1 MGASEDFTKPSYFYK
16 MAQEKMGKS
25 YRQIHKNKLYSNF
38 IVNTNKFVADRKK
51 IYKNINSED
60 WNNIDW
66 KSFLIDKFYSQ
77 DKKSWKYKLYMLI
90 RLDKDKYFTNYRLY
104 LLQNKFFVEQFY
116 HLNLPPVNKKIFGNI
131 HVPIMTILTQEEL
144 KNYSEKKIKK
154 RKKEKNES
162 IEIELKNVDI
172 KTEKEYD
179 EDEDKYNSII
189 NRKLTEANVIGK
201 EPANNG
207 SNKDEEEFINKLNSY
222 RIQRLINLI
231 RVSIEEI
238 KDEENKLIIKKTHP
252 IYIIIDKFSK
262 YFTEEL
268 NQWFDCFKDKVP
280 ELHSFIKNAKYNCG
294 DDLIKENSSIS
305 SSSKEDIITF
315 IIKNKLEDK
324 IDDELKGEINYKKM
338 QVIKDIQSFIDTT
351 SISLK
356 LFYSKSINYQLFISE
371 KDEFIN
377 LISYFLFKENDFY
390 NIIFNLFEL
399 SNIEKYKKLRD
410 KKNSLGEIS
419 TRDAGIN
426 QKFCLDENNKKNI
439 DVHSNEKKEK
449 PGIIQYFEKI
459 DEFKERYA
467 SFNEKISKESSNFS
481 RQKFD
486 FTYSF
491 DYNNKKNKIKNDKN
505 KEKSIQRSN
514 TITTYKE
521 FSEIFNRND
530 TTLKEKLEADMDNNP
545 STIDFPEIKDS
556 KNELNIPYGEAIYYF
571 KNIKDYNIPLDKLT
585 IIALVSVLITD
596 CIDEFWKT
604 EMENLDTKFL
614 KVDADEL
621 ISIYLYI
628 IYNLDLPSLYTQLD
642 FIENFTGS
650 ITKKSMIGY
659 YFASVVDS
667 LEFIMSSD
675 KKEDFLPK

>member
-1 MGASEDFTKPSYFYK
+1 MGAVEDFKKPSYFYK

-90 RLDKDKYFTNYRLY
+90 SVDKDKYFTNYRLY

-144 KNYSEKKIKK
+144 KSYSDKKIKK
-154 RKKEKNES
+154 KKDKNES

-324 IDDELKGEINYKKM
+324 IDDELKGEINYKKR

-410 KKNSLGEIS
+410 KKNSLGELS
-419 TRDAGIN
+419 TKDAGIN
-426 QKFCLDENNKKNI
+426 QKFRLDENNKKNI

-449 PGIIQYFEKI
+449 PGIIQYFERI

-467 SFNEKISKESSNFS
+467 SFNEKVSKESSNFS
-481 RQKFD
+481 KQKFD

-491 DYNNKKNKIKNDKN
+491 DYNNKKNKIKNNKN

-521 FSEIFNRND
+521 FSERINKND

-571 KNIKDYNIPLDKLT
+571 KNIKDYNVPLDKLT

-650 ITKKSMIGY
+650 ITKQSMIGY
-659 YFASVVDS
+659 YFTSVVGS

-675 KKEDFLPK
+675 KKEDLLPK

>member
-90 RLDKDKYFTNYRLY
+90 SVDKDKYFTNYRLY

-144 KNYSEKKIKK
+144 KSYSEKKIKK

-294 DDLIKENSSIS
+294 DVLIKENSSIS

-410 KKNSLGEIS
+410 KKNSLGELS
-419 TRDAGIN
+419 TKDAGIN
-426 QKFCLDENNKKNI
+426 QKFRLDENNKKNI

-467 SFNEKISKESSNFS
+467 SFNEKVSKESSNFS
-481 RQKFD
+481 KQKFD

-491 DYNNKKNKIKNDKN
+491 DYNNKKNKIKNNKN

-521 FSEIFNRND
+521 FSEIINKND

-642 FIENFTGS
+642 FIEHFTGS
-650 ITKKSMIGY
+650 ITKQSMIGY
-659 YFASVVDS
+659 YFTSVVGS

-675 KKEDFLPK
+675 KKEDLLPK

>member
-16 MAQEKMGKS
+16 MAQEKMGKA
-25 YRQIHKNKLYSNF
+25 YMQIHKNKLYSNF

-66 KSFLIDKFYSQ
+66 KSLLIDKFYSQ

-90 RLDKDKYFTNYRLY
+90 SVDKDKYFTNYRLY

-144 KNYSEKKIKK
+144 KSYSEKKIKK

-410 KKNSLGEIS
+410 KKNSLGELS
-419 TRDAGIN
+419 TKDAGIN
-426 QKFCLDENNKKNI
+426 QKFRLDENNKKNI

-449 PGIIQYFEKI
+449 PGIIQYFERI

-467 SFNEKISKESSNFS
+467 SFNEKVSKESSNFS
-481 RQKFD
+481 KQKFD

-491 DYNNKKNKIKNDKN
+491 DYNNKKNKIKNNKN

-521 FSEIFNRND
+521 FSERINKND

-604 EMENLDTKFL
+604 EKENLDSEFL

-642 FIENFTGS
+642 FIEHFTGS
-650 ITKKSMIGY
+650 ITKQSMIGY
-659 YFASVVDS
+659 YFTSVVGS

-675 KKEDFLPK
+675 KKEDLLPK

>member
-1 MGASEDFTKPSYFYK
+1 MGACEDFEKPSNFYK

-66 KSFLIDKFYSQ
+66 KSLLIDKFYSQ

-90 RLDKDKYFTNYRLY
+90 SVDKDKYFTNYRLY

-131 HVPIMTILTQEEL
+131 PVPIMTILTQEEL

-305 SSSKEDIITF
+305 SSSKEDIMIF

-410 KKNSLGEIS
+410 KKNSLGELS
-419 TRDAGIN
+419 TKDAGIN
-426 QKFCLDENNKKNI
+426 QKFRLDENNKKNI

-467 SFNEKISKESSNFS
+467 SFNEKVSKESSNFS
-481 RQKFD
+481 KQKFD

-491 DYNNKKNKIKNDKN
+491 DYNNKKNKIKNNKN

-521 FSEIFNRND
+521 FSERINKND

-571 KNIKDYNIPLDKLT
+571 KNIKDYNVPLDKLT

-650 ITKKSMIGY
+650 ITKQSMIGY
-659 YFASVVDS
+659 YFTSVVGS

-675 KKEDFLPK
+675 KKEDLLPK

>member
-1 MGASEDFTKPSYFYK
+1 MGAVEDFKKPSYFYK

-90 RLDKDKYFTNYRLY
+90 SVDKDKYFTNYRLY

-356 LFYSKSINYQLFISE
+356 LFYSKSINYQLFIKE

-419 TRDAGIN
+419 TKDAGIN
-426 QKFCLDENNKKNI
+426 QKFRLDENNKKNI

-449 PGIIQYFEKI
+449 PGIIQYFERI

-467 SFNEKISKESSNFS
+467 SFNEKVSKESSNFS
-481 RQKFD
+481 KQKFD

-491 DYNNKKNKIKNDKN
+491 DYNNKKNKIKNNKN

-571 KNIKDYNIPLDKLT
+571 KNIKDYNVPLDKLT
-585 IIALVSVLITD
+585 IIALVSVIITD

-604 EMENLDTKFL
+604 EMENLDSKFL

-642 FIENFTGS
+642 FIEHFTGS
-650 ITKKSMIGY
+650 ITKQSMIGY
-659 YFASVVDS
+659 YFTSVVGS

-675 KKEDFLPK
+675 KKEDLLPK

>member
-1 MGASEDFTKPSYFYK
+1 MGAVEDFKKPSYFYK

-90 RLDKDKYFTNYRLY
+90 SVDKDKYFTNYRLY

-410 KKNSLGEIS
+410 KKNSLGELS
-419 TRDAGIN
+419 TKDAGIN
-426 QKFCLDENNKKNI
+426 QKFRLDENNKKNI

-449 PGIIQYFEKI
+449 PGIIQYFERI
-459 DEFKERYA
+459 DEFKEIYVP
-467 SFNEKISKESSNFS
+467 FSS
-481 RQKFD
+481 D
-486 FTYSF
+486 FPKLKS
-491 DYNNKKNKIKNDKN
+491 DYYHSIGFN
-505 KEKSIQRSN
+505 KEKSIQGSN

-604 EMENLDTKFL
+604 EMENLDSKFL

-650 ITKKSMIGY
+650 ITKQSMIGY
-659 YFASVVDS
+659 YFTSVVGS

-675 KKEDFLPK
+675 KKEDLLPK

>member
-66 KSFLIDKFYSQ
+66 KSLLIDKFYSQ

-90 RLDKDKYFTNYRLY
+90 SVDKDKYFTNYRLY

-144 KNYSEKKIKK
+144 KSYSEKKIKK

-294 DDLIKENSSIS
+294 DVLIKENSSIS

-410 KKNSLGEIS
+410 KKNSLGELS
-419 TRDAGIN
+419 TKDAGIN
-426 QKFCLDENNKKNI
+426 QKFRLDENNKKNI

-467 SFNEKISKESSNFS
+467 SFNEKVSKESSNFS
-481 RQKFD
+481 KQKFD

-491 DYNNKKNKIKNDKN
+491 DYNNKKNKIKNNKN

-521 FSEIFNRND
+521 FSEIINKNN

-604 EMENLDTKFL
+604 EMENLDSKFL

-642 FIENFTGS
+642 FIEHFTGS
-650 ITKKSMIGY
+650 ITKQSMIGY
-659 YFASVVDS
+659 YFTSVVGS
-667 LEFIMSSD
+667 LEFIMSSE
-675 KKEDFLPK
+675 KKEDLLPK

>member
-66 KSFLIDKFYSQ
+66 KSLLIDKFYSQ

-90 RLDKDKYFTNYRLY
+90 SVDKDKYFTNYRLY

-390 NIIFNLFEL
+390 NNIFNLFEL

-410 KKNSLGEIS
+410 KKNSLGELS
-419 TRDAGIN
+419 TKDAGIN
-426 QKFCLDENNKKNI
+426 QKFRLDENNKKNI

-449 PGIIQYFEKI
+449 PGIIQYFERI

-467 SFNEKISKESSNFS
+467 SFNEKVSKESSNFS
-481 RQKFD
+481 KQKFD

-491 DYNNKKNKIKNDKN
+491 DYNNKKNKIKNNKN

-521 FSEIFNRND
+521 FSEIINKNN

-642 FIENFTGS
+642 FIEHFTGS
-650 ITKKSMIGY
+650 ITKQSMIGY
-659 YFASVVDS
+659 YFTSVVGS

-675 KKEDFLPK
+675 KKEDLLPK

>member
-66 KSFLIDKFYSQ
+66 KSLLIDKFYSQ

-90 RLDKDKYFTNYRLY
+90 SVDKDKYFTNYRLY

-154 RKKEKNES
+154 KKEKNES

-324 IDDELKGEINYKKM
+324 IDDELKEEINYKKM

-410 KKNSLGEIS
+410 KKNSLGELS
-419 TRDAGIN
+419 TKDAGIN
-426 QKFCLDENNKKNI
+426 QKFRLDENNKKNI

-449 PGIIQYFEKI
+449 PGIIQYFERI

-467 SFNEKISKESSNFS
+467 SFNEKVSKESSNFS
-481 RQKFD
+481 KQKFD

-491 DYNNKKNKIKNDKN
+491 DYNNKKNKIKNNKN

-521 FSEIFNRND
+521 FSEIINKNN

-604 EMENLDTKFL
+604 EMENLDSKFL

-650 ITKKSMIGY
+650 ITKQSMIGY
-659 YFASVVDS
+659 YFTSVVGS

-675 KKEDFLPK
+675 KKEDLLPK

>member
-66 KSFLIDKFYSQ
+66 KSLLIDKFYSQ

-90 RLDKDKYFTNYRLY
+90 SVDKDKYFTNYRLY

-154 RKKEKNES
+154 RKKEKKES

-324 IDDELKGEINYKKM
+324 IDDELKEEINYKKM

-410 KKNSLGEIS
+410 KKNSLGELS
-419 TRDAGIN
+419 TKDAGIN
-426 QKFCLDENNKKNI
+426 QKFRLDENNKKNI

-467 SFNEKISKESSNFS
+467 SFNEKVSKESSNFS
-481 RQKFD
+481 KQKFD

-491 DYNNKKNKIKNDKN
+491 DYNNKKNKIKNNKN

-521 FSEIFNRND
+521 FSEIINKNN

-604 EMENLDTKFL
+604 EMENLDSKFL

-650 ITKKSMIGY
+650 ITKQSMIGY
-659 YFASVVDS
+659 YFTSVVGS

-675 KKEDFLPK
+675 KKEDLLPK

>member
-66 KSFLIDKFYSQ
+66 KSLLIDKFYSQ

-90 RLDKDKYFTNYRLY
+90 SVDKDKYFTNYRLY

-324 IDDELKGEINYKKM
+324 IDDELKEEINYKKI

-371 KDEFIN
+371 KDGFIN

-410 KKNSLGEIS
+410 KKNSLGELS
-419 TRDAGIN
+419 TKDAGIN
-426 QKFCLDENNKKNI
+426 QKFRLDENNKKNI

-467 SFNEKISKESSNFS
+467 SFNEKVSKESSNFS
-481 RQKFD
+481 KQKFD

-491 DYNNKKNKIKNDKN
+491 DYNNKKNKIKNNKN

-521 FSEIFNRND
+521 FSEIINKND

-650 ITKKSMIGY
+650 ITKKSMTGY
-659 YFASVVDS
+659 YFTFVVGS
-667 LEFIMSSD
+667 LEFIMSSET
-675 KKEDFLPK
+675 KEDLLPK

>member
-1 MGASEDFTKPSYFYK
+1 MGAVEDFKKPSYFYK

-90 RLDKDKYFTNYRLY
+90 SVDKDKYFTNYRLY

-144 KNYSEKKIKK
+144 KSYSEKKIKK

-449 PGIIQYFEKI
+449 PGIIQYFERI

-467 SFNEKISKESSNFS
+467 SFNEKVSKESSNFS
-481 RQKFD
+481 KQKFD

-491 DYNNKKNKIKNDKN
+491 DYNNKKNKIKNNKN

-521 FSEIFNRND
+521 FSEIINKNN

-650 ITKKSMIGY
+650 ITKQSMIGY
-659 YFASVVDS
+659 YFTSVVGS
-667 LEFIMSSD
+667 LEFIMSSE
-675 KKEDFLPK
+675 KKEDLLPK

>member
-66 KSFLIDKFYSQ
+66 KSLLIDKFYSQ
-77 DKKSWKYKLYMLI
+77 DEKSWKYKLNMFI
-90 RLDKDKYFTNYRLY
+90 SEDKDKYLTNYRLY

-144 KNYSEKKIKK
+144 KSYSEKKIKK

-189 NRKLTEANVIGK
+189 NRKLTEENVVVK

-207 SNKDEEEFINKLNSY
+207 SNKDEEFINKLNSY

-238 KDEENKLIIKKTHP
+238 KDEENKLIIKKNHP

-410 KKNSLGEIS
+410 KKNSLGELS
-419 TRDAGIN
+419 TKDAGIN
-426 QKFCLDENNKKNI
+426 QKFRLDENNKKNI

-449 PGIIQYFEKI
+449 PGIIQYFERI

-467 SFNEKISKESSNFS
+467 SFNEKVSKESSNFS
-481 RQKFD
+481 KQKFD

-491 DYNNKKNKIKNDKN
+491 DYNNKKNKIKNNKN

-521 FSEIFNRND
+521 FSEIINKNN

-604 EMENLDTKFL
+604 EMENLDSKFL

-642 FIENFTGS
+642 FIEHFTGS
-650 ITKKSMIGY
+650 ITKQSMIGY
-659 YFASVVDS
+659 YFTSVVGS

-675 KKEDFLPK
+675 KKEDLLPK

>member
-1 MGASEDFTKPSYFYK
+1 MGACEDFEKPSNFYK
-16 MAQEKMGKS
+16 MAQEKMGES
-25 YRQIHKNKLYSNF
+25 YRQIHKNKLYTNF
-38 IVNTNKFVADRKK
+38 ITNTNKFVADGKK

-66 KSFLIDKFYSQ
+66 KSLLIDKFYSQ
-77 DKKSWKYKLYMLI
+77 DEKSWKYKLNMLI
-90 RLDKDKYFTNYRLY
+90 SEDKDKYFTNYRLY

-131 HVPIMTILTQEEL
+131 PVPIMTILTQEEL
-144 KNYSEKKIKK
+144 KYYSEKKIKK
-154 RKKEKNES
+154 KKEKNE
-162 IEIELKNVDI
+162 IIGIELKEIDI

-179 EDEDKYNSII
+179 ED
-189 NRKLTEANVIGK
+189 
-201 EPANNG
+201 PANNG
-207 SNKDEEEFINKLNSY
+207 SNKDEEFINKLNSY
-222 RIQRLINLI
+222 RIRRLINLI

-238 KDEENKLIIKKTHP
+238 NDHP

-268 NQWFDCFKDKVP
+268 NQWFDCFKNKVP

-324 IDDELKGEINYKKM
+324 IDDELKEEINYKKI

-419 TRDAGIN
+419 TKDAGIN
-426 QKFCLDENNKKNI
+426 QKFCLDKNNKKNI
-439 DVHSNEKKEK
+439 DVHSKEKKEK
-449 PGIIQYFEKI
+449 PGIIQYFERI
-459 DEFKERYA
+459 DEIKERYA
-467 SFNEKISKESSNFS
+467 SFTDKISKESSNFS
-481 RQKFD
+481 KQKFD

-491 DYNNKKNKIKNDKN
+491 DDGVGKKKIKNDKN

-521 FSEIFNRND
+521 FSEILNKND

-585 IIALVSVLITD
+585 IIALVSVIITD

-642 FIENFTGS
+642 FIEHFTGS
-650 ITKKSMIGY
+650 ITKQSMIGY
-659 YFASVVDS
+659 YFTSVVGS

-675 KKEDFLPK
+675 KKEDLLPK

>member
-1 MGASEDFTKPSYFYK
+1 MGAVEDFKKPSYFYK

-66 KSFLIDKFYSQ
+66 KSLLIDKFYSQ

-90 RLDKDKYFTNYRLY
+90 SVDKDKYFTNYRLY

-144 KNYSEKKIKK
+144 KDYSDKKIKK
-154 RKKEKNES
+154 KKEKNES

-179 EDEDKYNSII
+179 EYEDKYNSYIK
-189 NRKLTEANVIGK
+189 RKLTEANVVGK
-201 EPANNG
+201 EPVNKG
-207 SNKDEEEFINKLNSY
+207 SNKDEEFINKLNSY

-280 ELHSFIKNAKYNCG
+280 ELHSFIKNAKYNYG
-294 DDLIKENSSIS
+294 DDLIIENSSNS

-324 IDDELKGEINYKKM
+324 IDDELKEEINYKKR

-449 PGIIQYFEKI
+449 PGIIQYFERI

-521 FSEIFNRND
+521 FSEIINKND

-545 STIDFPEIKDS
+545 STINFPEIKDS

-571 KNIKDYNIPLDKLT
+571 KNIKDYNVPLDKLT

-604 EMENLDTKFL
+604 EMENLDSKFL

-659 YFASVVDS
+659 YFTLLVGS
-667 LEFIMSSD
+667 LEFIMSSET
-675 KKEDFLPK
+675 KEDLLPK

>member
-1 MGASEDFTKPSYFYK
+1 MGACEDIEKPSNFYK
-16 MAQEKMGKS
+16 MAQEKMGES

-66 KSFLIDKFYSQ
+66 KSLLLDEFYSQ
-77 DKKSWKYKLYMLI
+77 DEKSWKYKLNMFI
-90 RLDKDKYFTNYRLY
+90 SEDKDKYFTNYRLY

-201 EPANNG
+201 KPANNG

-238 KDEENKLIIKKTHP
+238 KDEENKLVIKKTHP

-324 IDDELKGEINYKKM
+324 IDDELKGEINYKKR

-390 NIIFNLFEL
+390 NNIFNLFEL

-410 KKNSLGEIS
+410 KKNSLGELS
-419 TRDAGIN
+419 TKDAGIN
-426 QKFCLDENNKKNI
+426 QKFRLDENNKKNI

-467 SFNEKISKESSNFS
+467 SFNEKVSKESSNFS
-481 RQKFD
+481 KQKFD

-491 DYNNKKNKIKNDKN
+491 DYNNKKNKIKNNKN

-521 FSEIFNRND
+521 FSEIINKNN

-604 EMENLDTKFL
+604 EMENLDSKFL

-650 ITKKSMIGY
+650 ITKQSMIGY
-659 YFASVVDS
+659 YFTSVVGS

-675 KKEDFLPK
+675 KKEDLLPK

>member
-1 MGASEDFTKPSYFYK
+1 MGAVEDFKKPSYFYK

-66 KSFLIDKFYSQ
+66 KSLLIDKFYSQ

-90 RLDKDKYFTNYRLY
+90 SVDKDKYFTNYRLY

-144 KNYSEKKIKK
+144 KSYSEKKIKK

-390 NIIFNLFEL
+390 NNIFNLFEL

-410 KKNSLGEIS
+410 KKNSLGELS
-419 TRDAGIN
+419 TKDAGIN
-426 QKFCLDENNKKNI
+426 QKFRLDENNKKNI

-449 PGIIQYFEKI
+449 PGIIQYFERI

-467 SFNEKISKESSNFS
+467 SFNEKVSKESSNFS
-481 RQKFD
+481 KQKFD

-491 DYNNKKNKIKNDKN
+491 DYNNKKNKIKNNKN

-521 FSEIFNRND
+521 FSEIINKNN

-604 EMENLDTKFL
+604 EMENLDSKFL

-650 ITKKSMIGY
+650 ITKQSMIGY
-659 YFASVVDS
+659 YFTSVVGS

-675 KKEDFLPK
+675 KKEDLLPK

>member
-1 MGASEDFTKPSYFYK
+1 MGAVEDFKKPSYFYK
-16 MAQEKMGKS
+16 MAKEKMGES

-66 KSFLIDKFYSQ
+66 KSLLIDKFYSQ

-90 RLDKDKYFTNYRLY
+90 SVDKDKYFTNYRLVY

-131 HVPIMTILTQEEL
+131 HVPILTILTQEEL
-144 KNYSEKKIKK
+144 KDYSDKKIKK
-154 RKKEKNES
+154 KKEKNES

-179 EDEDKYNSII
+179 EYEDKYNSII
-189 NRKLTEANVIGK
+189 NRKLTEANVVGK
-201 EPANNG
+201 EPVNKG
-207 SNKDEEEFINKLNSY
+207 SNKDEEFINKLNSY

-419 TRDAGIN
+419 TKDAGIN
-426 QKFCLDENNKKNI
+426 QKFRLDENNKKNI

-449 PGIIQYFEKI
+449 PGIIQYFERI

-467 SFNEKISKESSNFS
+467 SFNEKVSKESSNFS
-481 RQKFD
+481 KQKFD

-491 DYNNKKNKIKNDKN
+491 DYNNKKNKIKNNKN

-642 FIENFTGS
+642 FIEHFTGS
-650 ITKKSMIGY
+650 ITKQSMIGY
-659 YFASVVDS
+659 YFTSVVGS

-675 KKEDFLPK
+675 KKEDLLPK

>member
-66 KSFLIDKFYSQ
+66 KSLLIDKFYSQ

-90 RLDKDKYFTNYRLY
+90 SVDKDKYFTNYRLY

-390 NIIFNLFEL
+390 NNIFNLFEL

-410 KKNSLGEIS
+410 KKNSLGELS
-419 TRDAGIN
+419 TKDAGIN
-426 QKFCLDENNKKNI
+426 QKFRLDENNKKNI

-449 PGIIQYFEKI
+449 PGIIQYFERI

-467 SFNEKISKESSNFS
+467 SFNEKVSKESSNFS
-481 RQKFD
+481 KQKFD

-491 DYNNKKNKIKNDKN
+491 DYNNKKNKIKNNKN

-521 FSEIFNRND
+521 FSEIINKNN

-650 ITKKSMIGY
+650 ITKQSMIGY
-659 YFASVVDS
+659 YFTSVVGS

-675 KKEDFLPK
+675 KKEDLLPK

>member
-1 MGASEDFTKPSYFYK
+1 MGAVEDFKKPSNFYK
-16 MAQEKMGKS
+16 MAQEEMGKS

-66 KSFLIDKFYSQ
+66 KSLLIDKFYSQ

-90 RLDKDKYFTNYRLY
+90 SVDKDKYFTNYRLY

-144 KNYSEKKIKK
+144 KSYSEKKIKK

-207 SNKDEEEFINKLNSY
+207 SNKDEEFINKLNSY

-238 KDEENKLIIKKTHP
+238 NDEENKLIIKKNHP

-390 NIIFNLFEL
+390 NNIFNLFEL

-410 KKNSLGEIS
+410 KKHTLGEIS
-419 TRDAGIN
+419 PKDAGIN

-467 SFNEKISKESSNFS
+467 SFNEKVSKESSNFS
-481 RQKFD
+481 KQKFD

-491 DYNNKKNKIKNDKN
+491 DYNNKKNKIKNNKN

-514 TITTYKE
+514 TIITYKE
-521 FSEIFNRND
+521 FSEIINKNN

-585 IIALVSVLITD
+585 IIALVSVIITD

-650 ITKKSMIGY
+650 ITKQSMIGY
-659 YFASVVDS
+659 YFTSVVGS

-675 KKEDFLPK
+675 KKEDLLPK

>member
-66 KSFLIDKFYSQ
+66 KSLLIDKFYSQ

-90 RLDKDKYFTNYRLY
+90 SVDKDKYFTNYRLY

-144 KNYSEKKIKK
+144 KSYSEKKIKK

-294 DDLIKENSSIS
+294 DVLIKENSSIS

-390 NIIFNLFEL
+390 NNIFNLFEL

-410 KKNSLGEIS
+410 KKNSLGELS
-419 TRDAGIN
+419 TKDAGIN
-426 QKFCLDENNKKNI
+426 QKFRLDENNKKNI

-449 PGIIQYFEKI
+449 PGIIQYFERI

-467 SFNEKISKESSNFS
+467 SFNEKVSKESSNFS
-481 RQKFD
+481 KQKFD

-491 DYNNKKNKIKNDKN
+491 DYNNKKNKIKNNKN

-521 FSEIFNRND
+521 FSEIINKNN

-604 EMENLDTKFL
+604 EMENLDSKFL

-642 FIENFTGS
+642 FIEHFTGS
-650 ITKKSMIGY
+650 ITKQSMIGY
-659 YFASVVDS
+659 YFTSVVGS
-667 LEFIMSSD
+667 LEFIMSSE
-675 KKEDFLPK
+675 KKEDLLPK

>member
-66 KSFLIDKFYSQ
+66 KSLLIDKFYSQ

-90 RLDKDKYFTNYRLY
+90 SVDKDKYFTNYRLY

-410 KKNSLGEIS
+410 KKNSLGELS
-419 TRDAGIN
+419 TKDAGIN
-426 QKFCLDENNKKNI
+426 QKFRLDENNKKNI

-449 PGIIQYFEKI
+449 PGIIQYFERI

-467 SFNEKISKESSNFS
+467 SFNEKVSKESSNFS
-481 RQKFD
+481 KQKFD

-491 DYNNKKNKIKNDKN
+491 DYNNKKNKIKNNKN

-514 TITTYKE
+514 TIITYKE
-521 FSEIFNRND
+521 FSEIINKNN

-571 KNIKDYNIPLDKLT
+571 KNIKDYNVPLDKLT

-650 ITKKSMIGY
+650 ITKQSMIGY
-659 YFASVVDS
+659 YFTSVVGS

-675 KKEDFLPK
+675 KKEDLLPK

>member
-1 MGASEDFTKPSYFYK
+1 MGAVEDFKKPSNFYK
-16 MAQEKMGKS
+16 MAQEKLGKS

-66 KSFLIDKFYSQ
+66 KSLLIDKFYSQ

-90 RLDKDKYFTNYRLY
+90 SVDKDKYFTNYRLY

-390 NIIFNLFEL
+390 NNIFNLFEL

-410 KKNSLGEIS
+410 KKNSLGELS
-419 TRDAGIN
+419 TKDAGIN
-426 QKFCLDENNKKNI
+426 QKFRLDENNKKNI

-467 SFNEKISKESSNFS
+467 SFNEKVSKESSNFS
-481 RQKFD
+481 KQKFD

-491 DYNNKKNKIKNDKN
+491 DYNNKKNKIKNNKN

-521 FSEIFNRND
+521 FSEIINKNN

-650 ITKKSMIGY
+650 ITKQSMIGY
-659 YFASVVDS
+659 YFTSVVGS
-667 LEFIMSSD
+667 LEFIMSSE
-675 KKEDFLPK
+675 KKEDLLPK

>member
-66 KSFLIDKFYSQ
+66 KSLLIDKFYSQ

-90 RLDKDKYFTNYRLY
+90 SVDKDKYFTNYRLY

-144 KNYSEKKIKK
+144 KSYSEKKIKK

-410 KKNSLGEIS
+410 KKNSLGELS
-419 TRDAGIN
+419 TKDAGIN
-426 QKFCLDENNKKNI
+426 QKFRLDENNKKNI

-449 PGIIQYFEKI
+449 PGIIQYFERI

-467 SFNEKISKESSNFS
+467 SFNEKVSKESSNFS
-481 RQKFD
+481 KQKFD

-491 DYNNKKNKIKNDKN
+491 DYNNKKNKIKNNKN

-521 FSEIFNRND
+521 FSEIINKND

-585 IIALVSVLITD
+585 IIALVSVIITD

-642 FIENFTGS
+642 FIEHFTGS
-650 ITKKSMIGY
+650 ITKQSMIGY
-659 YFASVVDS
+659 YFTSVVGS

-675 KKEDFLPK
+675 KKEDLLPK

>member
-66 KSFLIDKFYSQ
+66 KSLLIDKFYSQ

-90 RLDKDKYFTNYRLY
+90 SVDKDKYFTNYRLY

-131 HVPIMTILTQEEL
+131 HVPILTILTQEEL
-144 KNYSEKKIKK
+144 KDYSDKKIKK
-154 RKKEKNES
+154 KKEKNES

-179 EDEDKYNSII
+179 EYEDKYNSYIK
-189 NRKLTEANVIGK
+189 RKLTEANVVGK
-201 EPANNG
+201 EPVNKG
-207 SNKDEEEFINKLNSY
+207 SNKDEEFINKLNSY

-305 SSSKEDIITF
+305 SSSKEDIMTF

-324 IDDELKGEINYKKM
+324 IDDELKEEINYKKR

-449 PGIIQYFEKI
+449 PGIIQYFERI

-514 TITTYKE
+514 TITNYKE
-521 FSEIFNRND
+521 FSERVNRND

-571 KNIKDYNIPLDKLT
+571 KNIKDYNVPLDKLT

-650 ITKKSMIGY
+650 ITKQSMIGY
-659 YFASVVDS
+659 YFTSVVGS

-675 KKEDFLPK
+675 KKEDLLPK

>member
-90 RLDKDKYFTNYRLY
+90 SVDKDKYFTNYRLY

-324 IDDELKGEINYKKM
+324 IDDELKEEINYKKR

-410 KKNSLGEIS
+410 KKNSLGELS
-419 TRDAGIN
+419 TKDAGIN
-426 QKFCLDENNKKNI
+426 QKFRLDENNKKNI

-449 PGIIQYFEKI
+449 PGIIQYFERI

-467 SFNEKISKESSNFS
+467 SFNEKVSKESSNFS
-481 RQKFD
+481 KQKFD

-491 DYNNKKNKIKNDKN
+491 DYNNKKNKIKNNKN

-521 FSEIFNRND
+521 FSEIINKNN

-585 IIALVSVLITD
+585 IIALVSVIITD

-650 ITKKSMIGY
+650 ITKQSMIGY
-659 YFASVVDS
+659 YFTSVVGS

-675 KKEDFLPK
+675 KKEDLLPK

>member
-1 MGASEDFTKPSYFYK
+1 MGAVEDFKKPSYFYK

-66 KSFLIDKFYSQ
+66 KSLLIDKFYSQ

-90 RLDKDKYFTNYRLY
+90 SVDKDKYFTNYRLY

-144 KNYSEKKIKK
+144 KSYSDKKIKK
-154 RKKEKNES
+154 KKDKNES

-390 NIIFNLFEL
+390 NNIFNLFEL

-410 KKNSLGEIS
+410 KKNSLGELS
-419 TRDAGIN
+419 TKDAGIN
-426 QKFCLDENNKKNI
+426 QKFRLDENNKKNI

-449 PGIIQYFEKI
+449 PGIIQYFERI

-467 SFNEKISKESSNFS
+467 SFNEKVSKESSNFS
-481 RQKFD
+481 KQKFD

-491 DYNNKKNKIKNDKN
+491 DYNNKKNKIKNNKN

-521 FSEIFNRND
+521 FSERINKND

-604 EMENLDTKFL
+604 EMENLDSKFL

-650 ITKKSMIGY
+650 ITKQSMIGY
-659 YFASVVDS
+659 YFTSVVGS

-675 KKEDFLPK
+675 KKEDLLPK

>member
-1 MGASEDFTKPSYFYK
+1 MGAVEDFKKPSYFYK

-66 KSFLIDKFYSQ
+66 KSLLIDKFYSQ

-90 RLDKDKYFTNYRLY
+90 SVDKDKYFTNYRLY

-144 KNYSEKKIKK
+144 KSYSEKKIKK

-410 KKNSLGEIS
+410 KKNSLGELS
-419 TRDAGIN
+419 TKDAGIN
-426 QKFCLDENNKKNI
+426 QKFRLDENNKKNI

-467 SFNEKISKESSNFS
+467 SFNEKVSKESSNFS
-481 RQKFD
+481 KQKFD

-491 DYNNKKNKIKNDKN
+491 DYNNKKNKIKNNKN

-521 FSEIFNRND
+521 FSEIINKNN

-585 IIALVSVLITD
+585 IIALVSVIITD

-642 FIENFTGS
+642 FIEHFTGS
-650 ITKKSMIGY
+650 ITKQSMIGY
-659 YFASVVDS
+659 YFTSVVGS

-675 KKEDFLPK
+675 KKEDLLPK

>member
-1 MGASEDFTKPSYFYK
+1 MGACEDIEKPSNFYK
-16 MAQEKMGKS
+16 MAQEKMGES

-66 KSFLIDKFYSQ
+66 KSLLIDEFYSQ
-77 DKKSWKYKLYMLI
+77 DEKSWKYKLNMFI
-90 RLDKDKYFTNYRLY
+90 SEDKDKYFTNYRLY

-144 KNYSEKKIKK
+144 KSYSEKKIKK

-390 NIIFNLFEL
+390 NNIFNLFEL

-410 KKNSLGEIS
+410 KKNSLGELS
-419 TRDAGIN
+419 TKDAGIN
-426 QKFCLDENNKKNI
+426 QKFRLDENNKKNI

-449 PGIIQYFEKI
+449 PGIIQYFERI

-467 SFNEKISKESSNFS
+467 SFNEKVSKESSNFS
-481 RQKFD
+481 KQKFD

-491 DYNNKKNKIKNDKN
+491 DYNNKKNKIKNNKN

-521 FSEIFNRND
+521 FSEIINKNN

-604 EMENLDTKFL
+604 EMENLDSKFL

-675 KKEDFLPK
+675 KKKDFLPK

>member
-1 MGASEDFTKPSYFYK
+1 MGAVEDFKKPSYFYK

-66 KSFLIDKFYSQ
+66 KSLLIDKFYSQ

-90 RLDKDKYFTNYRLY
+90 SVDKDKYFTNYRLY

-144 KNYSEKKIKK
+144 KSYSEKKIKK

-324 IDDELKGEINYKKM
+324 IDDELKEEINYKKR

-410 KKNSLGEIS
+410 KKNSLGELS
-419 TRDAGIN
+419 TKDAGIN
-426 QKFCLDENNKKNI
+426 QKFRLDENNKKNI

-449 PGIIQYFEKI
+449 PGIIQYFERI

-467 SFNEKISKESSNFS
+467 SFNEKVSKESSNFS
-481 RQKFD
+481 KQKFD

-491 DYNNKKNKIKNDKN
+491 DYNNKKNKIKNNKN

-521 FSEIFNRND
+521 FSEIINKND

-621 ISIYLYI
+621 ISIYLYKKYISI
-628 IYNLDLPSLYTQLD
+628 ITLNINLIIKYLIL
-642 FIENFTGS
+642 
-650 ITKKSMIGY
+650 
-659 YFASVVDS
+659 
-667 LEFIMSSD
+667 
-675 KKEDFLPK
+675 FLFWQ

>member
-1 MGASEDFTKPSYFYK
+1 MGAVEDFKKPSYFYK

-90 RLDKDKYFTNYRLY
+90 SVDKDKYFTNYRLY

-144 KNYSEKKIKK
+144 KSYSEKKIKK

-390 NIIFNLFEL
+390 NNIFNLFEL

-410 KKNSLGEIS
+410 KKNSLGELS
-419 TRDAGIN
+419 TKDAGIN
-426 QKFCLDENNKKNI
+426 QKFRLDENNKKNI

-449 PGIIQYFEKI
+449 PGIIQYFERI

-467 SFNEKISKESSNFS
+467 SFNEKVSKESSNFS
-481 RQKFD
+481 KQKFD

-491 DYNNKKNKIKNDKN
+491 DYNNKKNKIKNNKN

-521 FSEIFNRND
+521 FSEIINKNN

-604 EMENLDTKFL
+604 EKENLDSEFL

-650 ITKKSMIGY
+650 ITKQSMIGY
-659 YFASVVDS
+659 YFTSVVGS

-675 KKEDFLPK
+675 KKEDLLPK

>member
-66 KSFLIDKFYSQ
+66 KSLLIDKFYSQ

-90 RLDKDKYFTNYRLY
+90 SVDKDKYFTNYRLY

-294 DDLIKENSSIS
+294 VDLIKENSSIS

-390 NIIFNLFEL
+390 NNIFNLFEL

-410 KKNSLGEIS
+410 KKNSLGELS
-419 TRDAGIN
+419 TKDAGIN
-426 QKFCLDENNKKNI
+426 QKFRLDENNKKNI

-449 PGIIQYFEKI
+449 PGIIQYFERI

-467 SFNEKISKESSNFS
+467 SFNEKVSKESSNFS
-481 RQKFD
+481 KQKFD

-491 DYNNKKNKIKNDKN
+491 DYNNKKNKIKNNKN

-521 FSEIFNRND
+521 FSEIINKNN

-604 EMENLDTKFL
+604 EMENLDSKFL

-650 ITKKSMIGY
+650 ITKKSMTGY
-659 YFASVVDS
+659 YFTFVVGS
-667 LEFIMSSD
+667 LEFIMSSET
-675 KKEDFLPK
+675 KEDLLPK

>member
-1 MGASEDFTKPSYFYK
+1 MGAVEDFKKPSYFYK

-66 KSFLIDKFYSQ
+66 KSLLIDKFYSQ

-90 RLDKDKYFTNYRLY
+90 SVDKDKYFTNYRLY

-131 HVPIMTILTQEEL
+131 HVPILTILTQEEL
-144 KNYSEKKIKK
+144 KDYSDKKIKK
-154 RKKEKNES
+154 KKEKNES

-179 EDEDKYNSII
+179 EYEDKYNSYIK
-189 NRKLTEANVIGK
+189 RKLTEANVVGK
-201 EPANNG
+201 EPVNKG
-207 SNKDEEEFINKLNSY
+207 SNKDEEFINKLNSY

-324 IDDELKGEINYKKM
+324 IDDELKEEINYKKR

-410 KKNSLGEIS
+410 KKNSLGELS
-419 TRDAGIN
+419 TKDAGIN
-426 QKFCLDENNKKNI
+426 QKFRLDENNKKNI

-449 PGIIQYFEKI
+449 PGIIQYFERI

-505 KEKSIQRSN
+505 KEKSILRSN
-514 TITTYKE
+514 TITNYKD
-521 FSEIFNRND
+521 FSEIVNRND

-571 KNIKDYNIPLDKLT
+571 KNIKDYNVPLDKLT

-604 EMENLDTKFL
+604 EMENLDSKFL

-650 ITKKSMIGY
+650 ITKQSMIGY
-659 YFASVVDS
+659 YFTSVVGS
-667 LEFIMSSD
+667 LEFIMSSE
-675 KKEDFLPK
+675 KKEDLLPK

>member
-1 MGASEDFTKPSYFYK
+1 MGAVEDFKKPSYFYK

-66 KSFLIDKFYSQ
+66 KSLLIDKFYSQ

-90 RLDKDKYFTNYRLY
+90 SVDKDKYFTNYRLY

-144 KNYSEKKIKK
+144 KSYSEKKIKK

-268 NQWFDCFKDKVP
+268 NQWFDCFKDKIP
-280 ELHSFIKNAKYNCG
+280 ELHSFIKNAKYNYG
-294 DDLIKENSSIS
+294 DDLIIENSSNS

-390 NIIFNLFEL
+390 NNIFNLFEL

-419 TRDAGIN
+419 TKDAGIN
-426 QKFCLDENNKKNI
+426 QKFRLDENNKKNI

-449 PGIIQYFEKI
+449 PGIIQYFERI

-467 SFNEKISKESSNFS
+467 SFNEKVSKESSNFS
-481 RQKFD
+481 KQKFD

-491 DYNNKKNKIKNDKN
+491 DYNNKKNKIKNNKN

-604 EMENLDTKFL
+604 EMENLDSKFL

-650 ITKKSMIGY
+650 ITKQSMIGY
-659 YFASVVDS
+659 YFTSVVGS

-675 KKEDFLPK
+675 KKEDLLPK

>member
-1 MGASEDFTKPSYFYK
+1 MGAVEDFKKPSYFYK

-66 KSFLIDKFYSQ
+66 KSLLIDKFYSQ
-77 DKKSWKYKLYMLI
+77 DKKSWKYKLYILI
-90 RLDKDKYFTNYRLY
+90 SVDKDKYFTNYRLY

-390 NIIFNLFEL
+390 NNIFNLFEL

-419 TRDAGIN
+419 TKDAGIN
-426 QKFCLDENNKKNI
+426 QKFRLDENNKKNI

-467 SFNEKISKESSNFS
+467 SFNEKVSKESSNFS
-481 RQKFD
+481 KQKFD

-491 DYNNKKNKIKNDKN
+491 DYNNKKNKIKNNKN

-521 FSEIFNRND
+521 FSEIINKNN

-604 EMENLDTKFL
+604 EKENLDSEFL

-650 ITKKSMIGY
+650 ITKQSMIGY
-659 YFASVVDS
+659 YFTSVVGS

-675 KKEDFLPK
+675 KKEDLLPK

>member
-1 MGASEDFTKPSYFYK
+1 MGAVEDFKKPSYFYK

-66 KSFLIDKFYSQ
+66 KSLLIDKFYSQ

-90 RLDKDKYFTNYRLY
+90 SVDKDKYFTNYRLY

-144 KNYSEKKIKK
+144 KSYSEKKIKK

-390 NIIFNLFEL
+390 NNIFNLFEL

-410 KKNSLGEIS
+410 KKNSLGELS
-419 TRDAGIN
+419 TKDAGIN
-426 QKFCLDENNKKNI
+426 QKFRLDENNKKNI

-467 SFNEKISKESSNFS
+467 SFNEKVSKESSNFS
-481 RQKFD
+481 KQKFD

-491 DYNNKKNKIKNDKN
+491 DYNNKKNKIKNNKN

-521 FSEIFNRND
+521 FSEIINKNN

-585 IIALVSVLITD
+585 IIALVSVIITD

-650 ITKKSMIGY
+650 ITKQSMIGY
-659 YFASVVDS
+659 YFTSVVGS

-675 KKEDFLPK
+675 KKEDLLPK